1 MRVPRPL
8 SSFVG
13 RVGTLADLGLLL
25 RERQLITLTGPGGSG
40 KTRLAIELAERVSD
54 QFVDGAVFV
63 PLAPIHDPALIV
75 PTVAERLGLQDSRG
89 RPLVQR
95 LADFLAE
102 RDMLLILD
110 N

>member
-13 RVGTLADLGLLL
+13 RVGTLADLGLML

-54 QFVDGAVFV
+54 DFGDGAVFV
-63 PLAPIHDPALIV
+63 PQLVIDGVEAPELV
-75 PTVAERLGLQDSRG
+75 PFRPGRTV
-89 RPLVQR
+89 
-95 LADFLAE
+95 
-102 RDMLLILD
+102 
-110 N
+110 